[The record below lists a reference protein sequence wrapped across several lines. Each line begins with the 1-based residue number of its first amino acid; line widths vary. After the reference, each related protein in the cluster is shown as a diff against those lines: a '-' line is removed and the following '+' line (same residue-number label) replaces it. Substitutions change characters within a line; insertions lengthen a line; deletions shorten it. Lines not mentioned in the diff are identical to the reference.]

1 MRPGYCDH
9 DVSLSVQCDQCSYER
24 DYASGKAAGYA
35 EAVADIRHLAETMA
49 TRLRSGDLANL
60 LMILDSGAH
69 VGAAKKGVSN
79 G

>member
-35 EAVADIRHLAETMA
+35 AAEADIRQVAADMMGRIYA
-49 TRLRSGDLANL
+49 PYLANL
-60 LMILDSGAH
+60 MLILDSGAH
-69 VGAAKKGVSN
+69 VGAAKKGAT
-79 G
+79 